1 MNLRFGQIINHS
13 SKKLLI
19 RVIALIFTLVLTA
32 CQGLG
37 LPGASGDQ
45 QAGSGEVYF
54 KDDFSDPSS
63 GWDRLSGDGGTTDY
77 LEGTYRIQVTQPKRT
92 LWANPKLLF
101 NDLRIEADVTKGE
114 GSDNNVFGLI
124 CRYQD
129 EANFYAFFISS
140 DGYYGITK
148 VIEGAGPKLLGTD
161 KMTTSEIIKKGNATN
176 HLRGDCVTNKL
187 TLYVNGQML
196 TSVEDPDLDSGDVG
210 LLAGIFG
217 DTNLDVRF
225 DNLVVSSP

>member
-1 MNLRFGQIINHS
+1 MNLSFDHNANHPA
-13 SKKLLI
+13 KKLFILVTAMLI
-19 RVIALIFTLVLTA
+19 TLVLTA
-32 CQGLG
+32 CQGIK
-37 LPGASGDQ
+37 LPGAGNDQ

-63 GWDRLSGDGGTTDY
+63 GWDRLSGDGGSTDY
-77 LEGTYRIQVTQPKRT
+77 FEGAYRIQVSQPKRT
-92 LWANPKLLF
+92 LWANPKLFF
-101 NDLRIEADVTKGE
+101 NDLRIEADVTKAE
-114 GSDNNVFGLI
+114 GSDNNVIGLI

-148 VIEGAGPKLLGTD
+148 VIEGTGPNLLGTD
-161 KMTTSEIIKKGNATN
+161 KMAASEVIKKGNATN
-176 HLRGDCVTNKL
+176 HLQGECVANKL

-196 TSVEDPDLDSGDVG
+196 TSVEDIDLDSGDIG
-210 LLAGIFG
+210 LLAGNFG
-217 DTNLDVRF
+217 DSNLDVHF